1 MLTAIARAQARLPR
15 PDARHRIDHFYFPTR
30 EQIVQGARLQV
41 WAGVQPAFAL
51 AFEEMYKARLG
62 DRVARVHPYRWFLDA
77 GVVAGGGSDSF
88 VAPIDPIRGIHAAV
102 NHFVPAQRISV
113 MEALRMF
120 TVNDAYLGF
129 EEAECGALRVGM
141 RGDVVVL
148 SDDLLRVDP
157 HRISTMQVEVTV
169 CRGRLVY
176 QAGAGVARA

>member
-1 MLTAIARAQARLPR
+1 
-15 PDARHRIDHFYFPTR
+15 
-30 EQIVQGARLQV
+30 
-41 WAGVQPAFAL
+41 
-51 AFEEMYKARLG
+51 
-62 DRVARVHPYRWFLDA
+62 
-77 GVVAGGGSDSF
+77 
-88 VAPIDPIRGIHAAV
+88 
-102 NHFVPAQRISV
+102 
-113 MEALRMF
+113 MF

-176 QAGAGVARA
+176 QAGAGLARA